1 MLRNCWLYSE
11 AVEYP
16 VVGFDEHAPTKST
29 HEKSKQKN
37 SLIFLNAA

>member
-29 HEKSKQKN
+29 LEMSKRIG
-37 SLIFLNAA
+37 SLGYLNW